1 MLNVM
6 VKLRETHLRLFR
18 DYLTFALVNVAL
30 GGNFFFFPPAFN
42 PYEWPEWLIGGI
54 FLTLGLVQLL
64 VIFKFPKLWLIRVSV
79 GVDMGWVIVWGAST
93 VMSFPDTSL
102 QLPILYLAYVLYK
115 AWHLLEPFINPTTAN
130 GKKPNGHI

>member
-30 GGNFFFFPPAFN
+30 GVNFFFFPPAFN
-42 PYEWPEWLIGGI
+42 PYEWPEWIVGSV
-54 FLTLGLVQLL
+54 FLGVGLVQLL

-79 GVDMGWVIVWGAST
+79 AVDMGWDIVWGTST
-93 VMSFPDTSL
+93 VLSFPDTSM
-102 QLPILYLAYVLYK
+102 QLPILYLAYLLYK
-115 AWHLLEPFINPTTAN
+115 WWHLLEPFINPTTAN
-130 GKKPNGHI
+130 GTKPHV